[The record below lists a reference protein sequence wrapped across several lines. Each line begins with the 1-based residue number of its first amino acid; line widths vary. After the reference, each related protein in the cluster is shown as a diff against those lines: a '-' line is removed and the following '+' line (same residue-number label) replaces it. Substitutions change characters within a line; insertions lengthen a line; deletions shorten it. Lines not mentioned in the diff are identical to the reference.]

1 MLFLVSQRK
10 GVWPSHGGDHEECR
24 GWSTGRAEAGG
35 SWGRSRVA
43 QHRLGWAWQPNGNGA
58 DPRRP
63 RTACW
68 GSSWSGGQAEKTSQ
82 HPASP
87 FRSSQKPQSR
97 EPGGNQALVD
107 EGHSQSQH
115 IPCSHVLL
123 GLENWMGS
131 WEPPVVQQIQ
141 V

>member
-35 SWGRSRVA
+35 
-43 QHRLGWAWQPNGNGA
+43 QLGSVTSCSVQAGVGLATKREQCR
-58 DPRRP
+58 PRRP
-63 RTACW
+63 RSACW
-68 GSSWSGGQAEKTSQ
+68 GISWSGGQAEKTSQ

-87 FRSSQKPQSR
+87 FRSSQKPRSR
-97 EPGGNQALVD
+97 DPGGNQALVD

-123 GLENWMGS
+123 RPENWMGS
-131 WEPPVVQQIQ
+131 WEPPVIQQIQ
-141 V
+141 A